1 MQPEPTLDPSNQL
14 LQQLQDLRERKDLLE
29 RIFDTLQIGIS
40 VFHPERDEYGRIID
54 FRIVISNKEVE
65 RQTGRTDL
73 AGLWYAREYPGIV
86 DVGIFDIMLRVLDT
100 GIPEQLEYFYKEPGF
115 NRWFSAMFVKIDDGL
130 IATNI
135 DVERVKNH
143 TMLRQTEELAMVGNW
158 AYDLGTAQFTW
169 THGMY
174 SIFNLRDGEKV
185 TPEIYLRY
193 ATEKSLPAARKIVR
207 CITTGEGSFEKTIE
221 INVKSSVKHIKIK
234 GTVVKNEDGR
244 PMAVTGID
252 IDVSRQVKLEQ
263 EKLKLQAQY
272 KEILARHNKNILKIT
287 LETQE
292 AERKR
297 MSDSLHNGLGQL
309 LYAVKLSLEQ
319 LTLKSDDLQ
328 HINNIKRNTSMLL
341 TAAIKE
347 TRRISHELSPS
358 ILQNFG
364 LKVAIQDICQQFD
377 PALNIKCDVQD
388 TPIRLSKEL
397 ELFLYRTIQELMTNI
412 IKHAEATE
420 ACLEVFFSK
429 DQVNV
434 NIRDNGKGIKNDA
447 AGDGIGLKTIRNHLD
462 LLKGSFKISSPGGIG
477 TLINICIPHASNKA
491 SADQRLPS

>member
-14 LQQLQDLRERKDLLE
+14 YQQLQHLRERKDLLQSV
-29 RIFDTLQIGIS
+29 FDTLQVGIS
-40 VFHPERDEYGRIID
+40 VFHPERDENGRIID
-54 FRIVISNKEVE
+54 FRIIISNKEVE
-65 RQTGRTDL
+65 RQTGRSDL
-73 AGLWYAREYPGIV
+73 PGLWYAREYPGIV
-86 DVGIFDIMLRVLDT
+86 DVGIWDMMLRVLDT
-100 GIPEQLEYFYKEPGF
+100 GRPEQLEYFYKEGGF
-115 NRWFSAMFVKIDDGL
+115 NRWFSAMFVKCDEGL

-143 TMLRQTEELAMVGNW
+143 TILKQTEEIAMVGNW
-158 AYDLGTAQFTW
+158 AYDLETAQFTW

-174 SIFNLRDGEKV
+174 SIFNLKDGEKV
-185 TPEIYLRY
+185 APDVYLKY
-193 ATEKSLPAARKIVR
+193 ATEKSLPIARKIVR
-207 CITTGEGSFEKTIE
+207 CITTGEGNFEKTIE
-221 INVKSSVKHIKIK
+221 IKVKSSVKHIKIK
-234 GTVVKNEDGR
+234 GTVVKSEDGR
-244 PMAVTGID
+244 PIAVNGID

-272 KEILARHNKNILKIT
+272 KEILARHNENILKIT

-292 AERKR
+292 EERKR

-319 LTLKSDDLQ
+319 LTLQTDDRD

-341 TAAIKE
+341 TSAIKE

-364 LKVAIQDICQQFD
+364 LKVAVQDICQQFD
-377 PALNIKCDVQD
+377 PALHIKCDIQD

-397 ELFLYRTIQELMTNI
+397 ELFIYRTIQELMTNI

-420 ACLEVFFSK
+420 ATLELFFSK
-429 DQVNV
+429 DQVNI
-434 NIRDNGKGIKNDA
+434 NIQDNGKGIKNDQ

-462 LLKGSFKISSPGGIG
+462 LLKGSFKISSPGGVG
-477 TLINICIPHASNKA
+477 TLINICIPHTSKKA
-491 SADQRLPS
+491 PADQRPLS